1 MGQNKNYTLP
11 VRTQGTGGLSV
22 KQNWGSESRECC
34 EPPDACPLKVG
45 GARQQ
50 APNRSHLGAS
60 LLIVGGSGDRLR
72 SVSQACPSHDLFRF
86 DPVRG
91 DLPLVIWTIHG
102 ECRHYPLLPQPP

>member
-11 VRTQGTGGLSV
+11 VRTQGTGGLSA

-45 GARQQ
+45 GC
-50 APNRSHLGAS
+50 PPTSTEPTGAS
-60 LLIVGGSGDRLR
+60 LLIVGGSGDWLR

-91 DLPLVIWTIHG
+91 DLPLVIWTIH
-102 ECRHYPLLPQPP
+102 